1 MTQEEKKTTQ
11 SPTQTLPGGKALAN
25 VICILTLIFVLG
37 FLWQSLGE
45 FL

>member
-1 MTQEEKKTTQ
+1 MTTEEKTTSQ
-11 SPTQTLPGGKALAN
+11 SGTPTTPGGQALAGA
-25 VICILTLIFVLG
+25 ICILTLLFVLG